1 MPVKCYFNQ
10 SAIFDEI
17 FVTAA
22 WPEYTS
28 KYLLR
33 LQASQTNEKAVSGKT
48 SGLIGLNETVT
59 WRARHFGIYQH
70 LTVKIT
76 DSQRPFSFTDVML
89 KGAFASMNHRHIFE
103 AQGSGT
109 KMTDVFE
116 FNSPFGWIGRAV
128 DFIYLKE
135 YMKQFLIIRNNEIK
149 RVAESDAWQKFL
161 IN

>member
-1 MPVKCYFNQ
+1 MARIYPEVFIEAPVERV
-10 SAIFDEI
+10 FDSSRSI
-17 FVTAA
+17 DLHMR
-22 WPEYTS
+22 S
-28 KYLLR
+28 
-33 LQASQTNEKAVSGKT
+33 ASQTNEKAVSGKT

-70 LTVKIT
+70 LTVKVT
-76 DSQRPFSFTDVML
+76 DFRRPFSFTDVML
-89 KGAFASMNHRHIFE
+89 KGAFASMNHRHTFE

-109 KMTDVFE
+109 KMTE

>member
-1 MPVKCYFNQ
+1 MARIYLEVFIEAPVERV
-10 SAIFDEI
+10 FDLSRSI
-17 FVTAA
+17 
-22 WPEYTS
+22 
-28 KYLLR
+28 YLHMR
-33 LQASQTNEKAVSGKT
+33 SASQTNEKAVSGKT

-76 DSQRPFSFTDVML
+76 DFQRPFSFTDVML

-116 FNSPFGWIGRAV
+116 FSSPFGWIGRAV